1 MNLSPETVLE
11 TARCR
16 LRIARKE
23 DIPFIYS
30 ATRYEGFNDGMLW
43 DAPKTEAELVQSHE
57 DGLVAWRDKQ
67 SYGFTI
73 CRKIDDEPLG
83 RINLR
88 LKSERVWTIGFW
100 LHPKQQGNGYMIESV
115 KAILELGFA
124 TLNAEAIEAYHALW
138 NVKSEKVL
146 KIVGMKFIK
155 HVPQGFVKHGK
166 WVAENKL
173 SISRLEW
180 IEFNLSDSL

>member
-1 MNLSPETVLE
+1 MMSPKIVLE

-30 ATRYEGFNDGMLW
+30 ATRYQGFNDGMLW
-43 DAPKTEAELVQSHE
+43 DAPETEAELVRSYE
-57 DGLVAWRDKQ
+57 DGLVAWRDRQ

-73 CRKIDDEPLG
+73 CRKIDGEPLG
-83 RINLR
+83 RINIR
-88 LKSERVWTIGFW
+88 LESDRVWTIGFW
-100 LHPKQQGNGYMIESV
+100 LHPKQQGNGYMTESV
-115 KAILELGFA
+115 KAILELGFT
-124 TLNAEAIEAYHALW
+124 TLNAEVIEAYHALW

-146 KIVGMKFIK
+146 KMAGMKFVE

-173 SISRLEW
+173 SVSRSEW
-180 IEFNLSDSL
+180 SKFSLFDRL